1 MDERLA
7 DLQRKVGM
15 TRRRI
20 EDASRRLAA
29 VRDRLRERGE
39 SPGDTGRD
47 AGAPLF
53 AGLWSS
59 VGGLDDLELHFEA
72 LGDEQ
77 EDEGEDPTTEE
88 P

>member
-7 DLQRKVGM
+7 DLQRRVGM

-20 EDASRRLAA
+20 EDAARRLAA

-39 SPGDTGRD
+39 GSGEAGRE
-47 AGAPLF
+47 AGTPLF

-72 LGDEQ
+72 LGDE
-77 EDEGEDPTTEE
+77 DEAEDPTTEE